1 MIKIYVSLIILLNG
15 VEVIQKR
22 LEQVLHCFITP
33 DAFHRLGFIFFT
45 IMAKEIQLTQGKV
58 AIVDDADFEE
68 LNKLKWFADK
78 QGDNYYAVRKSLRIN
93 GKYINQ
99 KMHRIIIGEKLGVH
113 TDHINN
119 NTLDNRRCNLRIC
132 THQQNMWNKPKSK
145 ANNSGYKGVFYL
157 KSSKMYRATITINGK
172 TIYLGTFYYIK
183 QAAIA
188 YNLAAKKYY
197 GEFANVNK
205 VE

>member
-1 MIKIYVSLIILLNG
+1 MIILLNG

-45 IMAKEIQLTQGKV
+45 IMAKEIHLTQGKV

-113 TDHINN
+113 TDHING
-119 NTLDNRRCNLRIC
+119 NTLDNRRSNLRNC

-183 QAAIA
+183 QAANA
-188 YNLAAKKYY
+188 YNLAAKKYH
-197 GEFANVNK
+197 GEFANLN
-205 VE
+205 EI